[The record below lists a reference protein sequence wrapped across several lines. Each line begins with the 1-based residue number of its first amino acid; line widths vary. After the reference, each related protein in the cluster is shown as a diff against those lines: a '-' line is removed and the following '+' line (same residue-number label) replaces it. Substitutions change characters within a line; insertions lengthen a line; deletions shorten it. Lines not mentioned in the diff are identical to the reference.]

1 MYRGTTPNIVIK
13 VNSDLDL
20 SAMEQIWVT
29 FKNKSAEKN
38 YDKEVIEVDAVNN
51 TLSLTMS
58 QEDTLAFQT
67 CGSMQGKVEVQLRL
81 LDDEGMAY
89 ASKHGMKVEHFP
101 ADWGKFGNAAG
112 PIRNKQMAERADAVI
127 VFWDGTSPG
136 TADMIQCAKMANKPV
151 TIIKI

>member
-20 SAMEQIWVT
+20 STMEQIWVT
-29 FKNKSAEKN
+29 FKNKSAEKT
-38 YDKEVIEVDAVNN
+38 YDIDVIEVDAVNN

-89 ASKHGMKVEHFP
+89 ASNINEVNLLRILKEG
-101 ADWGKFGNAAG
+101 
-112 PIRNKQMAERADAVI
+112 VI
-127 VFWDGTSPG
+127 SSGDNNG
-136 TADMIQCAKMANKPV
+136 
-151 TIIKI
+151 

>member
-20 SAMEQIWVT
+20 STMEQIWVT
-29 FKNKSAEKN
+29 FKNKSAEKT
-38 YDKEVIEVDAVNN
+38 YDKDVIEVDAINN
-51 TLSLTMS
+51 TLTLTMS

-89 ASKHGMKVEHFP
+89 ASNINEVNLLRILKEG
-101 ADWGKFGNAAG
+101 
-112 PIRNKQMAERADAVI
+112 VI
-127 VFWDGTSPG
+127 SSGDDNG
-136 TADMIQCAKMANKPV
+136 
-151 TIIKI
+151 

>member
-20 SAMEQIWVT
+20 STMDQIWVT
-29 FKNKSAEKN
+29 FKNKSAEKT
-38 YDKEVIEVDAVNN
+38 YDIDVIEVDAVNN

-89 ASKHGMKVEHFP
+89 ASNINEVNLLRILKEG
-101 ADWGKFGNAAG
+101 
-112 PIRNKQMAERADAVI
+112 VI
-127 VFWDGTSPG
+127 SSGDNNG
-136 TADMIQCAKMANKPV
+136 
-151 TIIKI
+151 